1 MARDGTNCGSGGV
14 VSEEFKMKS
23 LWCILLA
30 FPVLGR
36 IWEYASTSDIPTTPN
51 PAATISMMAAVLSL
65 AGYRWFKC
73 ERRRR
78 RVRANLATV
87 LEFRR

>member
-1 MARDGTNCGSGGV
+1 MTEPTV
-14 VSEEFKMKS
+14 VPAELSRRNKMKS
-23 LWCILLA
+23 LWYILLA

-36 IWEYASTSDIPTTPN
+36 IWEYANTSDIPSTPS

-65 AGYRWFKC
+65 AGYRWYKC

-78 RVRANLATV
+78 RVRVNLATV